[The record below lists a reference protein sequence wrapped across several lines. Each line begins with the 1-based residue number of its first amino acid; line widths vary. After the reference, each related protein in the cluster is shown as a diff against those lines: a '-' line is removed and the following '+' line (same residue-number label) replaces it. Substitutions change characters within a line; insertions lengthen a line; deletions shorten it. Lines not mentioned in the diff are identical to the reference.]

1 MLEQSLELSLALF
14 KEVKP
19 NRAGVS
25 GSGLDIG
32 SEDWKVFTKMTL
44 YQVVLKPP
52 QSSSNCSQPFFF
64 FLPIARKKE
73 YLYGFALSILVL
85 LQCDCSCNKTVD
97 CGVFDDSWLFVCWGA
112 TKIVEKH
119 SVEVLW
125 CWYHFRISV
134 IATQPHRGLVL
145 PIYFSKKN
153 DKSGTSGN
161 RLCFWRG
168 LYFVLPLK
176 SSVGICANCV
186 F

>member
-1 MLEQSLELSLALF
+1 MSVAQGWILV
-14 KEVKP
+14 VKIEKYLP
-19 NRAGVS
+19 KW
-25 GSGLDIG
+25 LC
-32 SEDWKVFTKMTL
+32 TKWYWNL
-44 YQVVLKPP
+44 YSQAVIVV
-52 QSSSNCSQPFFF
+52 NPFSFS
-64 FLPIARKKE
+64 LPIARKKE
-73 YLYGFALSILVL
+73 YLYGFAPSILVL

-134 IATQPHRGLVL
+134 ISTQPHRGLVL